1 MSEGIP
7 KTEDSDRYNV
17 PLSRTI
23 GLTSGILL
31 VAGIMIGSGVFKKI
45 VPMAAS
51 GLSEK
56 YIIAA
61 WVVAGIITMFGAFT
75 VAGLSTLTTTS
86 GGEYEYLRLIFG
98 NFVSFLFGWSS
109 FTIMGSASI
118 AAIAVVFTSSV
129 NELLHLGN
137 PFASLEHLSAGYIV
151 DPFADSGLKL
161 LAVATIMLL
170 TWVNYRGTTKATKLN
185 NLITYAK
192 VAGILLLISIG
203 LFYGGKGQVPLE
215 TAIVPITGTGGTGA
229 FFAAML
235 SAFWAYDG
243 WINVT
248 FISGEIKNPTHN
260 LPRAVISGVLL
271 VIILYVLVNFA
282 FMKILPVKVLASLGD
297 NEIAATVMVKSVL
310 GESGKV
316 LITLLI
322 MLSTFGA
329 LNGLITTYSRLY
341 YQMSVEGFFFKK
353 VSKVHPRFN
362 TPYVS
367 LIYSMLI
374 SCLLVFSGSFDLLT
388 DLVIFAGFLFYAL
401 LAWGLIKMKRRG
413 LITSNLIGYPVVPV
427 IFILFSIALLVNTI
441 ITQPMQT
448 FAGIILMLTG
458 VPFYFYF
465 KRKKNCSQS

>member
-1 MSEGIP
+1 MSDEIP
-7 KTEDSDRYNV
+7 KAADSERYSL

-31 VAGIMIGSGVFKKI
+31 VAGIMIGSGIFKKI

-75 VAGLSTLTTTS
+75 IAGLSTLTTNS
-86 GGEYEYLRLIFG
+86 GGEYEYLRMIFG

-109 FTIMGSASI
+109 FTIIGSASI

-129 NELLHLGN
+129 NELLALGN
-137 PFASLEHLSAGYIV
+137 PLASLEHISAGYIV
-151 DPFADSGLKL
+151 YPFADSGLKF
-161 LAVATIMLL
+161 LAVATIILL
-170 TWVNYRGTTKATKLN
+170 TWVNYRGTAKATKLN

-203 LFYGGKGQVPLE
+203 LFYGGKPQIPIE
-215 TAIVPITGTGGTGA
+215 ASMVPITGTGGIAA

-248 FISGEIKNPTHN
+248 FIAGEIKDPVHK
-260 LPRAVISGVLL
+260 LPKAIISGVLL
-271 VIILYVLVNFA
+271 VIILYVLVNIA
-282 FMKILPVKVLASLGD
+282 FMNVLPVKALASIGD
-297 NEIAATVMVKSVL
+297 NEIAATVMAKSLL
-310 GESGKV
+310 GDSGKI

-329 LNGLITTYSRLY
+329 LNGLIITYSRLY
-341 YQMSVEGFFFKK
+341 YQMAVEGFFFKK
-353 VSKVHPRFN
+353 AANVHPRFN
-362 TPYVS
+362 TPHIS
-367 LIYSMLI
+367 LIYSMVV

-388 DLVIFAGFLFYAL
+388 DMIIFAGFLFYAM
-401 LAWGLIKMKRRG
+401 LAWGLIKMNRRG
-413 LITSNLIGYPVVPV
+413 LITTNLIGYPVVPIV
-427 IFILFSIALLVNTI
+427 FILFSIALLVNTI

-465 KRKKNCSQS
+465 KRKQNC